1 MIRSVLLL
9 ALFIFSGTVLCED
22 LESDD
27 NDVSSDIPVIE
38 GTGGTITTAVED
50 DVLILTHENF
60 DLQVMTKKIILV
72 EFYAPWCGHC
82 KNLDPEYAEAAKIL
96 KKEDPPIPLAKVDAT
111 VETDLATKYDVTG
124 YPTLF
129 VFRDG
134 VKHAYEGPRTS
145 MGIVDYMKQLADPNW
160 KPPAEAVITLTSE
173 NFTDTMNAADIILVE
188 FYAPWCGHC
197 KNLAPEYERAARVLK
212 DLPNPVV
219 LAKIDA
225 TVEKELA
232 EKYKATGYPT
242 LLIFR
247 KGKKYRYEGPRDER
261 GIISYMK
268 DQAKPVSWE
277 VNSYKSLKNSMS
289 KTEVVIVG
297 FFKSQDEDF
306 YEQYVESADSMRGR
320 LHFMHTFDTQVA
332 NQFGVTTSKIVLYQP
347 EIYSSEYE
355 PSKYEFTD
363 VDGTADD
370 IKRFYKDHIIPLVG
384 ERSHKTNWQYQDRY
398 PLVVVYFDVDFSF
411 EHRVQTQLIRKEVAK
426 VARDFKAQITF
437 AISNE
442 EDYQDELASLSLDD
456 SGEDVNAA
464 YFSSEKVRYRMEPA
478 EDFSADELRE
488 FVENVQ
494 AENIPRHIKSQPL
507 PKENKGPVISV
518 VGSTF
523 EELVTKSDK
532 DILLEFYA
540 PWCGFCKKI
549 EPTYKKLGKMF
560 AENEKIMICKIDATA
575 NDYPEQFEIRGFP
588 TLYYIPATDKKN
600 PIHYEGERDLN
611 ALSDFVNNQLKK
623 GHVKEEL

>member
-1 MIRSVLLL
+1 MIYSVLILSL
-9 ALFIFSGTVLCED
+9 VISSGSVLCED
-22 LESDD
+22 PGDEEATT
-27 NDVSSDIPVIE
+27 DIPVVE

-50 DVLILTHENF
+50 DVLVLTHENF

-82 KNLDPEYAEAAKIL
+82 KHLAPEYAEAAKLL
-96 KKEDPPIPLAKVDAT
+96 KQEDPPIPLAKVDAT
-111 VETDLATKYDVTG
+111 VETDLATKYGVTG

-129 VFRDG
+129 VFKDG
-134 VKHAYEGPRTS
+134 IKYPYEGPRSS

-160 KPPAEAVITLTSE
+160 KPPADAVITLTTE
-173 NFTDTMNAADIILVE
+173 NFTDTVNAADIILVE

-212 DLPNPVV
+212 DLPSPVI

-225 TVEKELA
+225 TVEKELGQ
-232 EKYKATGYPT
+232 KYEATGYPT

-247 KGKKYRYEGPRDER
+247 KGKQYPYEGPRDER

-268 DQAKPVSWE
+268 DQAKPVSRE
-277 VNSYKSLKNSMS
+277 VNSFKSMKNSMS
-289 KTEVVIVG
+289 KTDVVIIG
-297 FFKSQDEDF
+297 FFKSRDENL
-306 YEQYVESADSMRGR
+306 YEQYVESADSMRGK
-320 LHFMHTFDTQVA
+320 LQFMHTFDLQVA
-332 NQFGVTTSKIVLYQP
+332 NQFGVTSSKIVLYQP

-363 VDGTADD
+363 ADGMAAD
-370 IKRFYKDHIIPLVG
+370 IRMFYRDHIIPLVG
-384 ERSHKTNWQYQDRY
+384 ERIPKNRWLYHDKY

-426 VARDFKAQITF
+426 VAKDFKGQITF
-437 AISNE
+437 AVSNE
-442 EDYQDELASLSLDD
+442 EDYQDELAGLSLDD
-456 SGEDVNAA
+456 SGEDVNVA
-464 YFSSEKVRYRMEPA
+464 YFASEKGRYRMEPV

-494 AENIPRHIKSQPL
+494 GGNIPRHIRSQPP

-523 EELVTKSDK
+523 EELVTQSDK
-532 DILLEFYA
+532 DVLLEFYA
-540 PWCGFCKKI
+540 PWCGFCKKL
-549 EPTYKKLGKMF
+549 EPTFKKLGKMF
-560 AENEKIMICKIDATA
+560 AENEKIMICKIDAAA
-575 NDYPEQFEIRGFP
+575 NDYPEQFEVRGFP
-588 TLYYIPATDKKN
+588 TIYYIPASDKTN
-600 PIHYEGERDLN
+600 AVHYEGERDLDDL
-611 ALSDFVNNQLKK
+611 AAFVNNQLKK